1 MDTTQGI
8 AAEKAGW
15 RMGVGGRYGVLAALA
30 AAAVVVTLIVM
41 ARLGACNFQVLCGAV
56 IDDDVAQ
63 GRLDI
68 APPPPR
74 GAAVIEQSFV
84 PNRHGLTQINLLLA
98 RYGELQP
105 GDDSTFTLE
114 LWDGETRV
122 AEQTLATVTLTHNQ
136 PVSFSF
142 PAQRHSAGR
151 RYVLR
156 LSGSEANPVSVW
168 AYSLD
173 AYGGGELSAAGGT
186 DGQSPLPAADLR
198 FVTQYALTWGDALGA
213 AVAPLRHDALR
224 LLAAALLLPLPG
236 VWLLLL
242 FRPRRWDGATWLG
255 AALALG
261 IAVWPLLWLW
271 LSLLGGRWSG
281 VALWVVVAVGWLGV
295 AALVARRWLT
305 AKSGLP
311 TRATTP
317 PPATRHAPLVP
328 LLLFALVVVSLAV
341 RFIAVRDQAFPPW
354 VDSSRHALITAVMVE
369 TGRAPDGYA
378 PYLPVE
384 GFPYHFGFHSL
395 SAGLALMTG
404 WPLPGLLL
412 TLGQL
417 LNGLMPL
424 AVYAAGRLA
433 TGRRSVGLLAAFFVA
448 LPSFFPGYYA
458 TWGRMTQLSAMI
470 ILAVLLALTWRLG
483 RGWSRLWPLVGL
495 LAAGLFL
502 VHFRVFLFYL
512 PFAALF
518 GAGQLL
524 RLVRTRG
531 RGPAT
536 ALGPLLMAA
545 GLALLLV
552 MPRVVA
558 LLAAT
563 NPLDTLGQ
571 SQAGYNDFPMGYV
584 TTGWERIYL
593 GLAAD
598 AVLIV
603 LVAAFYRRRWATF
616 PLLLLVWVAA
626 LFVLLAGERLG
637 LPETVVVNLN
647 SMYITLFLPLSLLIG
662 VALVELWRWVEGGLR
677 RLESAPRPA
686 GPTRLPSLVRGLV
699 AVLAGLAIGLAAVFG
714 ARQQANILNPQ
725 TILARPQD
733 VPALAWMGD
742 NLPADAR
749 VAVNAWQWLGV
760 TWAGSDGGA
769 WLLPLTG
776 RAATTPPVDHIYD
789 ANLFTQV
796 RAFNESA
803 MRHEDWSDPAAADW
817 LRAQGVTHVY
827 AGQRGGPLDPA
838 ELSRNPGMALLFHNE
853 GTFVFQV
860 LSEQ

>member
-1 MDTTQGI
+1 MDGVDSG

-15 RMGVGGRYGVLAALA
+15 WSGAGRRYSTLGALA
-30 AAAVVVTLIVM
+30 AAVAVVALLVM
-41 ARLGACNFQVLCGAV
+41 GRLGVCNVQGLCGPV
-56 IDDDVAQ
+56 VDDDVAQ
-63 GRLDI
+63 GRLDT
-68 APPPPR
+68 AVPPPR
-74 GAAVIEQSFV
+74 GASVIEQSFI
-84 PNRHGLTQINLLLA
+84 PRRNGLTRINLLLV
-98 RYGELQP
+98 RFGELQP
-105 GDDSTFTLE
+105 GGDDTFTVE
-114 LWDGETRV
+114 LWDGETIV
-122 AEQTLATVTLTHNQ
+122 AEQTLATATLTHNQ
-136 PVSFSF
+136 PLSFAF

-156 LSGSEANPVSVW
+156 LSGSEANPISVW
-168 AYSLD
+168 GYSLD
-173 AYGGGELSAAGGT
+173 AYGGGELSATGQP
-186 DGQSPLPAADLR
+186 DGQPPLPAADLR
-198 FVTQYALTWGDALGA
+198 FVTQYALTGGDALAA

-242 FRPRRWDGATWLG
+242 FRPRRWDGAAWLG

-261 IAVWPLLWLW
+261 IAAWPLLWLW
-271 LSLLGGRWSG
+271 LSLFGARWS
-281 VALWVVVAVGWLGV
+281 AALLWVVVILGWLAV
-295 AALVARRWLT
+295 AALGIRRWR
-305 AKSGLP
+305 AAGGGLP
-311 TRATTP
+311 TRPTNL
-317 PPATRHAPLVP
+317 PPATRHPPLAP
-328 LLLFALVVVSLAV
+328 LLLLALLAVSIGV
-341 RFIAVRDQAFPPW
+341 RFIAVRDLAFPPW
-354 VDSSRHALITAVMVE
+354 VDSSRHALITAIMVE

-395 SAGLALMTG
+395 SAGLALLTG

-412 TLGQL
+412 TLGQV

-458 TWGRMTQLSAMI
+458 TWGRMTQIAAML
-470 ILAVLLALTWRLG
+470 ILCVLLALTWRLG
-483 RGWSRLWPLVGL
+483 RGWARFWPLVGV

-518 GAGQLL
+518 GAGQLVKGI
-524 RLVRTRG
+524 RARG
-531 RGPAT
+531 HGQPNAI
-536 ALGPLLMAA
+536 GPLLKAA

-552 MPRVVA
+552 MPRIVA

-563 NPLDTLGQ
+563 NPLDTFGQ
-571 SQAGYNDFPMGYV
+571 TQPGYNDFPIGYV

-626 LFVLLAGERLG
+626 LFVMLAGRRLG
-637 LPETVVVNLN
+637 LPETLVVNLN
-647 SMYITLFLPLSLLIG
+647 SMYITLFLPLSLLLGIAI
-662 VALVELWRWVEGGLR
+662 VQLWRW
-677 RLESAPRPA
+677 LEAKLPLLDKRPA
-686 GPTRLPSLVRGLV
+686 ARLRPSSAVRGLLTVVAGV
-699 AVLAGLAIGLAAVFG
+699 AVGLLTVFG
-714 ARQQANILNPQ
+714 VRQQSTILNPQ
-725 TILARPQD
+725 TILALPQD
-733 VPALAWMGD
+733 VTALDWMAD

-749 VAVNAWQWLGV
+749 VAVNAWQWLGA

-776 RAATTPPVDHIYD
+776 RATTTPPVDHIYD
-789 ANLFTQV
+789 ANLFAQV

-817 LRAQGVTHVY
+817 LRTQGVTHVY
-827 AGQRGGPLDPA
+827 AGQRGGQLDPA
-838 ELSRNPGMALLFHNE
+838 KLSRNPGMALLFHSE
-853 GTFVFQV
+853 GTFVYQV
-860 LSEQ
+860 LSEE